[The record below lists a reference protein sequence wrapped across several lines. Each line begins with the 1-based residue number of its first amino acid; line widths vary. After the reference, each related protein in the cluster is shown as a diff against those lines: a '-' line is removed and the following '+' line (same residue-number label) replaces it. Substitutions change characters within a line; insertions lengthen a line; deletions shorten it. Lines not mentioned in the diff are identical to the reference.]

1 MKGMT
6 AFVIAVL
13 CITGVLPVFAQGRNS
28 GRSAGNNES
37 EIIVQ
42 RADMPVNA
50 GFKERIYIDGKLKLT
65 LTNGGQGKIIV
76 PNGRHTIHAD
86 LYTLT
91 TDKLEFT
98 VDSNSVTF
106 LITPYSIHD
115 FAIEQVDGG
124 EASVRIAENTPRT
137 PAQPAERTPAQPAA
151 RTQERTPSRSSRQST
166 SSRSSASSEK
176 GIEGSLARAADK
188 IIGIVPPKSR
198 MAIVYVTAADPEVAE
213 FIAGELE
220 FIMVE
225 EGLILI
231 DRSQLDKIRQEQNF
245 QFSGEVDDAHAV
257 SIGKIAGADVILTG
271 AVTGTGDLR
280 RLRIRALSTQT
291 AQVMVAASERF

>member
-1 MKGMT
+1 
-6 AFVIAVL
+6 
-13 CITGVLPVFAQGRNS
+13 
-28 GRSAGNNES
+28 SAGNSET

-98 VDSNSVTF
+98 AESKSMTI
-106 LITPYSIHD
+106 LITPYSVHD
-115 FAIEQVDGG
+115 FAIEQVDGNG
-124 EASVRIAENTPRT
+124 TSVRIAESTPRV
-137 PAQPAERTPAQPAA
+137 PARPADPPAPAA
-151 RTQERTPSRSSRQST
+151 RTQPAERAPARTRERSTARSSRRSS
-166 SSRSSASSEK
+166 SSRSSVNAK
-176 GIEGSLARAADK
+176 GIEGSLARAAEK
-188 IIGIVPPKSR
+188 IIETVPPKSR
-198 MAIVYVTAADPEVAE
+198 MAIVYVTAADPDVAE

-225 EGLILI
+225 EGLTLI
-231 DRSQLDKIRQEQNF
+231 DRSQLDKIRQEQKF
-245 QFSGEVDDAHAV
+245 QFSGEVDDAHAI
-257 SIGKIAGADVILTG
+257 SIGKIAGADVIFTG

-291 AQVMVAASERF
+291 AQVMVAASERY